1 MNIRTLKY
9 LVAIE
14 TYGSISEAAKRMYIT
29 QPYLSKILRDTEE
42 EYNVTIFARGKKG
55 LSLTERGKLFLDMAR
70 DLIEESDQFIR
81 LFRGESG
88 RVSLK
93 IAAFPSSYAMDAY
106 LRMLKT
112 LPEQAFLFHYK
123 EEPTADVIEDVH
135 SQAADLGVIFLKEKN
150 EALTREYFKA
160 KRLICARVFD
170 TRLHLIV
177 RCGHPLTE
185 KADFTLEDLYSWGL
199 VMYYTKKEARIYSLE
214 DGYYNKAS
222 LSDLI
227 DFEKFRRIIYIY
239 NRGSMH
245 NILQQTDFIALGS
258 QATLEQGRNF
268 GLVSLPF
275 PFPGGEQAEEYD
287 NTLYYIYRNDRP
299 LSEMA
304 RLYTDTLVKYYSGE
318 KIEKTY
324 GLIEGSVR

>member
-1 MNIRTLKY
+1 MPFLPTLC
-9 LVAIE
+9 
-14 TYGSISEAAKRMYIT
+14 
-29 QPYLSKILRDTEE
+29 
-42 EYNVTIFARGKKG
+42 
-55 LSLTERGKLFLDMAR
+55 
-70 DLIEESDQFIR
+70 
-81 LFRGESG
+81 
-88 RVSLK
+88 
-93 IAAFPSSYAMDAY
+93 Y

-199 VMYYTKKEARIYSLE
+199 VMYYTKKEAKIYSLE

-227 DFEKFRRIIYIY
+227 FWPAPNVDSALVLFRRHPAGAAPADRAGVSRETVFRLVDAAFGQRRKTLHAALKKIVPPEAYDRAGIDATR
-239 NRGSMH
+239 RGETLS
-245 NILQQTDFIALGS
+245 IDEFVQLAAALEG
-258 QATLEQGRNF
+258 
-268 GLVSLPF
+268 
-275 PFPGGEQAEEYD
+275 
-287 NTLYYIYRNDRP
+287 
-299 LSEMA
+299 A
-304 RLYTDTLVKYYSGE
+304 RA
-318 KIEKTY
+318 
-324 GLIEGSVR
+324 

>member
-88 RVSLK
+88 RVSLN

-199 VMYYTKKEARIYSLE
+199 VMYYTKKEAKIYSLE

-227 DFEKFRRIIYIY
+227 DFEKFRQIIYIY

-258 QATLEQGRNF
+258 QIGRAH
-268 GLVSLPF
+268 V
-275 PFPGGEQAEEYD
+275 
-287 NTLYYIYRNDRP
+287 
-299 LSEMA
+299 
-304 RLYTDTLVKYYSGE
+304 
-318 KIEKTY
+318 
-324 GLIEGSVR
+324 